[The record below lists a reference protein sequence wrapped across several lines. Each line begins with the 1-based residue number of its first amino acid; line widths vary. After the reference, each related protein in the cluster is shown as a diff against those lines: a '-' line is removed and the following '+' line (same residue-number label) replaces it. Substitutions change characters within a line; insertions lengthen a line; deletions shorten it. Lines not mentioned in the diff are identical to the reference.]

1 MNMPKV
7 SVVIPTYGGAE
18 FLGEAIQS
26 VLRQTYQDF
35 ELIVVNDASPDA
47 TDEVVRQFD
56 DPRLRYIKHEQNRG
70 VANARK
76 TGVMQSRGA
85 FIAHLDQDD
94 FFHPEKLQ
102 AHVDYLDQHPDV
114 GFTYNSRYEL
124 YPVSGAVREILR
136 PSPELTLADFV
147 LGFPLAPSVWVQR
160 REWILRDEIWE
171 EQTFYRGREIVICGR
186 LYMAGCKFA
195 MIDRV
200 LNYRRYHRDRVI
212 KNVARQCEAE
222 RTCQQIIFNDPRFP
236 PELLALQ
243 EIASSN
249 IYAMWSYVA
258 YLQGDVDLGSE
269 LLASAVRLN
278 PALLEGAPPT
288 IVNDLIV
295 DSIDGEH
302 THHENILKSMFENLP
317 QEIRALSK
325 YQPWAVTRG
334 YLMQGTRA
342 VIWDRMAEARE
353 YFSHVNGVPGQ
364 FDRSFLEW
372 LTSHLLA
379 YEAEFGVKAVSSVIK
394 TLSAHLS
401 DLGISNADHK
411 LKGCYYANRAF
422 ENFRL
427 GNFHEAQTSAF
438 RAFLNYPVNLGNK
451 GLLSVMLHSIPL
463 LNSEWGISGE

>member
-1 MNMPKV
+1 MSTPKV
-7 SVVIPTYGGAE
+7 SVVVPTYNGAE

-35 ELIVVNDASPDA
+35 EIIVVNDASPDA
-47 TDEVVRQFD
+47 TDEVIRKFD
-56 DPRLRYIKHEQNRG
+56 DPRLHYIKHEQNRG

-76 TGVMQSRGA
+76 TGVLQARGA

-102 AHVDYLDQHPDV
+102 AHVDYLEQHPDI
-114 GFTYNSRYEL
+114 GFTYNSRFEL
-124 YPVSGAVREILR
+124 YPASGAVREILR

-200 LNYRRYHRDRVI
+200 LNYRRYHRNRVI

-236 PELLALQ
+236 PELLVLQ
-243 EIASSN
+243 NVASSN
-249 IYAMWSYVA
+249 IYTMWSYVA
-258 YLQGDVDLGSE
+258 YLQGDVELGSE
-269 LLASAVRLN
+269 LLEDAIRLN
-278 PALLEGAPPT
+278 PALLEGTPPA
-288 IVNDLIV
+288 IVNDLII

-302 THHENILKSMFENLP
+302 SHHEDVLKSMFENLP
-317 QEIRALSK
+317 QEICLLSK
-325 YQPWAVTRG
+325 YQTWAVTRG
-334 YLMQGTRA
+334 YLMQGVRA
-342 VIWDRMAEARE
+342 VLWDRTTEAQE
-353 YFSHVNGVPGQ
+353 YFSHVNGMKGYL
-364 FDRSFLEW
+364 DRPFLEW

-379 YEAEFGVKAVSSVIK
+379 YEAEFGADAVSRVIK
-394 TLSAHLS
+394 TLSAHLK
-401 DLGISNADHK
+401 DLGISSADHK
-411 LKGCYYANRAF
+411 LKGNYYANRAF
-422 ENFRL
+422 EKFHV
-427 GNFHEAQTSAF
+427 GNYYDAQISVLHAI
-438 RAFLNYPVNLGNK
+438 LNYPANLANK
-451 GLLSVMLHSIPL
+451 GLLSVMLHSMPL
-463 LNSEWGISGE
+463 LNHNRR